1 MIRAIRTLLVASAI
15 LIPGASSRAAETK
28 TDGPALLMRVITQN
42 NDPELQLDV
51 LRGMYAALEGRRN
64 VPTPQGWSDVYAKLA
79 HGDNAELRTLAR
91 QLATIYGDKQAIAEM
106 QTSLEDAK
114 VPVEERR
121 VILRSLLAAGVD
133 GLAPTLQHLIT
144 DKELGPAAL
153 AGLAAYDD
161 PSTPGVILADY
172 PKLDLAGRRA
182 ALNTLAGRLTYAKE
196 LTAAVRANKIPK
208 TDLTAYTIRQLR
220 DLGDDS
226 LNQFVDEV
234 YGVARASS
242 GEKAKQIANYK
253 AMLTDALIAKGNA
266 SRGRAVFAKT
276 CAQCHTLYGAGGA
289 VGPDLTGSQ
298 RASTDYVVQNV
309 VDPSALIAREFQVT
323 LIRTKD
329 KRVVSGIATETPD
342 GFKVVTE
349 TGTTIIPKTQIDKL
363 KKSELS
369 MMPEGLLTGMSDGDV
384 VDLFAYL
391 RTTAQVPLP
400 TDAAH

>member
-1 MIRAIRTLLVASAI
+1 LLKRSLIGIAAIAI
-15 LIPGASSRAAETK
+15 LVPISFAAETK
-28 TDGPALLMRVITQN
+28 ADGPALLMRVVAGSGN
-42 NDPELQLDV
+42 AELQLDV
-51 LRGMYAALEGRRN
+51 LRGMCAALEGRRN
-64 VPTPQGWSDVYAKLA
+64 VPTPQGWADVYAKLA
-79 HGDNAELRTLAR
+79 HGNNAELRTLAR
-91 QLATIYGDKQAIAEM
+91 QLAVIYGDQRAIAEM
-106 QTSLEDAK
+106 RKTSEDPEA
-114 VPVEERR
+114 PVEERR
-121 VILRSLLAAGVD
+121 VVLRSLLAAGVS
-133 GLAPTLQHLIT
+133 GLAPTLQHLVA

-161 PSTPGVILADY
+161 PNTPSVILAAY
-172 PKLDLAGRRA
+172 PNLDLAARRA
-182 ALNTLAGRLTYAKE
+182 ALNTLVGRLSYANE
-196 LTAAVRANKIPK
+196 LTSAVRANKIPR

-226 LNQFVDEV
+226 LNKFVDEV
-234 YGVARASS
+234 YGVARTSS
-242 GEKAKQIANYK
+242 GEKAKQIADYK
-253 AMLTDALIAKGNA
+253 AMLSDAMIAGGNA

-276 CAQCHTLYGAGGA
+276 CAQCHTLYGVGGK

-309 VDPSALIAREFQVT
+309 VDPSALIAREYQVT

-342 GFKVVTE
+342 GYKVVTE
-349 TGTTIIPKTQIDKL
+349 TATAIIPKTQIDKL

-369 MMPEGLLTGMSDGDV
+369 MMPEGLLNGMSDGDV

-400 TDAAH
+400 DAPH

>member
-1 MIRAIRTLLVASAI
+1 LLVLKRSLIGIAAVAI
-15 LIPGASSRAAETK
+15 LAPIAFAAESK
-28 TDGPALLMRVITQN
+28 ADGPALLMRVITQS
-42 NDPELQLDV
+42 NDAQLQLDV

-64 VPTPQGWSDVYAKLA
+64 VPSPQGWSDVYAKLA
-79 HGDNAELRTLAR
+79 HGDNAELRTLAH
-91 QLATIYGDKQAIAEM
+91 QLAAIYGDAHAIAEM
-106 QTSLEDAK
+106 QKTLENPKAA
-114 VPVEERR
+114 VEERR
-121 VILRSLLAAGVD
+121 IVLRSLLAAGVE

-144 DKELGPAAL
+144 DSELGAAAL
-153 AGLAAYDD
+153 SGLAAYDD
-161 PSTPGVILADY
+161 ANTPGLILSAY
-172 PKLDLAGRRA
+172 PKLDLAARRA
-182 ALNTLAGRLTYAKE
+182 ALNTLAGRLSYAKE
-196 LTAAVRANKIPK
+196 LTGAVRANKIPK
-208 TDLTAYTIRQLR
+208 SDLSAYTIRQLR

-226 LNQFVDEV
+226 LNKFVDEV
-234 YGVARASS
+234 YGIARVSS

-253 AMLTDALIAKGNA
+253 AMLSDAVIAGGNA

-276 CAQCHTLYGAGGA
+276 CAQCHTLYGVGGN

-298 RASTDYVVQNV
+298 RANTDYVVQNV
-309 VDPSALIAREFQVT
+309 VDPSALIAREYQVT

-342 GFKVVTE
+342 GYKVVTE

-369 MMPEGLLTGMSDGDV
+369 MMPEGLLNGMSDGDV

-400 TDAAH
+400 DAK